1 MGVRIRVLATGVAVA
16 LLAACQGGEPP
27 AVATVHKPRLFDG
40 LGKIEHPI
48 STNSADA

>member
-1 MGVRIRVLATGVAVA
+1 MGIKIRVLAAGVAFA

-40 LGKIEHPI
+40 LGKIHHPI
-48 STNSADA
+48 S